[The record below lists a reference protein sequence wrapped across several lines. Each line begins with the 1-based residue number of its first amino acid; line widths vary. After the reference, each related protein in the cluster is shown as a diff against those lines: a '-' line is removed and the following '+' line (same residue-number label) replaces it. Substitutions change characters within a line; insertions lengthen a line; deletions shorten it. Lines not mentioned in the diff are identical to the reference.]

1 MLPDHVTFHKRVL
14 AAPAVP
20 FSSPEGKKLFMGA
33 MAAGLAES
41 YFPLSEQFITQAEPA
56 YCGITT
62 LAMVLNT
69 LGIDPR
75 RTWKGRWRW
84 CAGVGK
90 LGRTVRV
97 GRDGPLGVA

>member
-14 AAPAVP
+14 PAPAVP
-20 FSSPEGKKLFMGA
+20 FSSADGKRLFMEA
-33 MAAGLAES
+33 MAAGRAEC

-56 YCGITT
+56 YCGITS

-84 CAGVGK
+84 
-90 LGRTVRV
+90 
-97 GRDGPLGVA
+97 

>member
-1 MLPDHVTFHKRVL
+1 MLPEHVTFHKRVL
-14 AAPAVP
+14 PSPAVP
-20 FSSPEGKKLFMGA
+20 FSSPAGKALFA
-33 MAAGLAES
+33 DALTAGTAEC

-56 YCGITT
+56 YCGITS

-84 CAGVGK
+84 YA
-90 LGRTVRV
+90 LI
-97 GRDGPLGVA
+97 LE